1 MKKGVDTWRS
11 RFVTVLL
18 TVMGIIV
25 LAYPVVA
32 SQWNNARQQAVARQY
47 AVSEHQVPPQLLER
61 SLARAE
67 QYNRQVP
74 GAPILDPWLARVSK
88 TNNPYQEY
96 LHQLNLLPEMGRL
109 IIPKAHINLSIY
121 HGTTED
127 TLQKGIGH
135 LYGSSLPVGGVGTH
149 AVLTGHSGLS
159 SATLLDN
166 LSSVRRA
173 DEMYVQVAGRK
184 LKYQVHS
191 IQVVRPN
198 EVSSLARVPNKDLLT
213 VITCTPYG
221 INSHR
226 LLVTGHKVP
235 LDPKGLPEVT
245 GMRWSWWMILII
257 CICVVAA
264 LLLMRWLVKKTA
276 KDKLEGGKS

>member
-47 AVSEHQVPPQLLER
+47 AVSERQVPPQLLER

-184 LKYQVHS
+184 
-191 IQVVRPN
+191 
-198 EVSSLARVPNKDLLT
+198 
-213 VITCTPYG
+213 
-221 INSHR
+221 
-226 LLVTGHKVP
+226 
-235 LDPKGLPEVT
+235 
-245 GMRWSWWMILII
+245 
-257 CICVVAA
+257 
-264 LLLMRWLVKKTA
+264 
-276 KDKLEGGKS
+276 